1 MNNSAFCRGK
11 WSVCPTVNLE
21 LSNFQVDGIYDNPL
35 ELLDIKPEFSDDE
48 GLNDSK
54 TEPKVKLHEKQNQ
67 EGCFWAK

>member
-1 MNNSAFCRGK
+1 M
-11 WSVCPTVNLE
+11 CPTVNLE

-54 TEPKVKLHEKQNQ
+54 TEPKVKLHEKQKQ
-67 EGCFWAK
+67 EGSIRAK